1 MPAVLLPKR
10 LSLLSWALDFRLL
23 FAATLGSGFGTY
35 LAAIA
40 LTVDVYDRTGSGTW
54 VAALLIVD
62 FLPMIAVGLL
72 LGPFV
77 DRFSRRGLMIGSD
90 LPESVETEFGKVI
103 GLKIGEEERR
113 AILYGTAA
121 RVFHAEDV

>member
-40 LTVDVYDRTGSGTW
+40 LTVDVYDRAPGS
-54 VAALLIVD
+54 
-62 FLPMIAVGLL
+62 P
-72 LGPFV
+72 
-77 DRFSRRGLMIGSD
+77 RS
-90 LPESVETEFGKVI
+90 
-103 GLKIGEEERR
+103 
-113 AILYGTAA
+113 
-121 RVFHAEDV
+121 